1 MNITAFP
8 CFEHITWRP
17 NSKELRRFAIAM
29 LIGFTVLGLLVA
41 WRTKDIG
48 TGSIVLCV
56 VGVLL
61 AIAAFVPK
69 LDRVAYLGVYLP
81 TSIIGYV
88 LSHLIL
94 GLIFFFV
101 ITPLALLLRWKDKDL
116 LQQRRPENAA
126 WSPVKAV
133 KTEDSYY
140 RQF

>member
-1 MNITAFP
+1 
-8 CFEHITWRP
+8 
-17 NSKELRRFAIAM
+17 M

-48 TGSIVLCV
+48 TGSIVLWG

-69 LDRVAYLGVYLP
+69 LGRVAYLGVYLP

-88 LSHLIL
+88 LSYLIL
-94 GLIFFFV
+94 GLIFFLV

-116 LQQRRPENAA
+116 LKQRGPAKAE